1 MKSEGIS
8 LQDFAYCGPE
18 QENCLANQ
26 TLKNKECLVSCEGLY
41 ADIADV
47 SLRQDMMKGIGYL
60 SFRFRLQQLITE
72 LRIPHNNTRV
82 GPWQ

>member
-1 MKSEGIS
+1 MKSEGIY

-47 SLRQDMMKGIGYL
+47 SLRQDMMKGI
-60 SFRFRLQQLITE
+60 
-72 LRIPHNNTRV
+72 
-82 GPWQ
+82 